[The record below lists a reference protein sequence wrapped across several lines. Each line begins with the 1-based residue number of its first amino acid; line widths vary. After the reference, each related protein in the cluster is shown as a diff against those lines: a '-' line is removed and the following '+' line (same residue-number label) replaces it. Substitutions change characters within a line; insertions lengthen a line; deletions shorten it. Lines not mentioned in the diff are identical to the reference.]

1 MADVYNH
8 KLVKVE
14 RKLFTITQSGTNEY
28 KLRLQAPV
36 LNNDMKHAGSI
47 VIVNFLGEG
56 FSTGTM
62 TYANSVDEGAALT
75 VTVAVTK
82 IPLTTALSWRV
93 NIVSGLTTNDFIAT
107 RGPVENR
114 TESGGNFTI
123 TVRRDKLTSPGKV
136 FTISLLKGADIL
148 ETSGNITVNDV
159 SQTPGFNVTLQ
170 SNANEG
176 SVVPVTVTEVVSSG
190 DSAET
195 TQTLAWSLISNGG
208 YAALGNYSPING
220 TVTLLNG
227 TGSFNINVT
236 ADAKTN
242 YTAKSFNIKLS
253 NLNGTSVTQNT
264 NPTCAVADTSKELWA
279 GGTASFAAI
288 PSYFKYTQ
296 TSPEVYSWSWLRF
309 YPNGTYTAAMAGSS
323 SSVRSNWWSITDP
336 TVGANFRIKIDYTQA
351 YRTPYGTQFSFPAPS
366 GTILQLN
373 EGREIYFQADGYA
386 CADPITP
393 ILITR
398 EGATKAAGELVAGD
412 QIYTM
417 HEITRDWGYYRV
429 KHAEIVTQPKAVV
442 TFDDGSMLHV
452 SLSHKFYLGR
462 NIWRN
467 LFNLAVG
474 DQVATYTSG
483 VKRTITSI
491 ENTDLGDVVSLE
503 IEDAHTYIANN
514 IISHNNKSSV
524 DYSGTY
530 LTKIDYNVTVTLYGP
545 PNYNV
550 ALATK
555 SFTMGAEVNGYIP
568 QADYT
573 LYWGGF
579 GWGA

>member
-62 TYANSVDEGAALT
+62 TSASSVDEGATLT

-93 NIVSGLTTNDFIAT
+93 NIISGLTTNDFIAV
-107 RGPVENR
+107 RGSVENR
-114 TESGGNFTI
+114 TETGGNFTI
-123 TVRRDKLTSPGKV
+123 TLRRDKLTSPGKV

-159 SQTPGFNVTLQ
+159 SQTPTFNVTLQ
-170 SNANEG
+170 SSANEG

-190 DSAET
+190 DTAET
-195 TQTLAWSLISNGG
+195 TQTLAWSLVSNGG

-220 TVTLLNG
+220 TVTLSNG
-227 TGSFNINVT
+227 TGSFNINVI

-242 YTAKSFNIKLS
+242 YTAKSFSIKLS
-253 NLNGTSVTQNT
+253 NVNGTSVIQNT
-264 NPTCAVADTSKELWA
+264 NPVCAVVDTSKETWQ
-279 GGTASFAAI
+279 GGTASLAAI
-288 PSYFKYTQ
+288 PNYFKYTELNAA
-296 TSPEVYSWSWLRF
+296 SYSWSWLRF
-309 YPNGTYTAAMAGSS
+309 YPNGTYTAVTGGPNPAI
-323 SSVRSNWWSITDP
+323 RSNWWSITDP
-336 TVGANFRIKIDYTQA
+336 TVGANFKIKIDYTQA
-351 YRTPYGTQFSFPAPS
+351 YRTPQGTNFIFPAPS
-366 GTILQLN
+366 GTILQLDKN
-373 EGREIYFQADGYA
+373 REIYFQADSYA
-386 CADPITP
+386 CTDPTTP

-398 EGATKAAGELVAGD
+398 EGATKPAGELVVGD
-412 QIYTM
+412 SVYTM
-417 HEITRDWGYYRV
+417 HEITRDWGYYQVVR
-429 KHAEIVTQPKAVV
+429 AQLVTQPKALV
-442 TFDDGSMLHV
+442 TFDDGSTLHA

-467 LFNLAVG
+467 LFNLVVG
-474 DQVATYTSG
+474 DQVATYISG
-483 VKRTITSI
+483 VKRTITNI
-491 ENTDLGDVVSLE
+491 ETTDVGDVVSLE

-514 IISHNNKSSV
+514 IISHNNKASV
-524 DYSGTY
+524 NYYGSY
-530 LTKIDYNVTVTLYGP
+530 LTEIDYNVTVTIYGP

-555 SFTMGAEVNGYIP
+555 SFTMGAEVSQYIP
-568 QADYT
+568 ELDYST
-573 LYWGGF
+573 YWGGIWS
-579 GWGA
+579 GG

>member
-62 TYANSVDEGAALT
+62 TSASSVDEGATLT

-93 NIVSGLTTNDFIAT
+93 NIVSGLTTNDFIAV
-107 RGPVENR
+107 RGSVENR
-114 TESGGNFTI
+114 TETGGNFTI
-123 TVRRDKLTSPGKV
+123 TLRRDKLTSPGKV
-136 FTISLLKGADIL
+136 FTITLLKGADVL

-159 SQTPGFNVTLQ
+159 SQTPTFNVTLQ
-170 SNANEG
+170 SSANEG

-190 DSAET
+190 DTAET
-195 TQTLAWSLISNGG
+195 TQTLAWSLVSNGG

-220 TVTLLNG
+220 TVTLSNG
-227 TGSFNINVT
+227 TGSFNINVI

-242 YTAKSFNIKLS
+242 YTAKSFSIKLS
-253 NLNGTSVTQNT
+253 NVNGTSVTQNT
-264 NPTCAVADTSKELWA
+264 NPVCAVADTSKESWQ
-279 GGTASFAAI
+279 GGTASLAAI
-288 PSYFKYTQ
+288 PSYFKYTEP
-296 TSPEVYSWSWLRF
+296 TAAFYSWSWLRF
-309 YPNGTYTAAMAGSS
+309 YPNGTYTAATGGSNP
-323 SSVRSNWWSITDP
+323 VIRSNWWSITDP
-336 TVGANFRIKIDYTQA
+336 TVGANFKIKIDYTQS
-351 YRTPYGTQFSFPAPS
+351 YRTPQGTQFRFPAAS
-366 GTILQLN
+366 GTILQLDQN
-373 EGREIYFQADGYA
+373 REIYFQADNYA
-386 CADPITP
+386 CTDPTTP

-398 EGATKAAGELVAGD
+398 EGATKPAGELVVGD
-412 QIYTM
+412 SVYTM
-417 HEITRDWGYYRV
+417 HEITRDWGYYQVVR
-429 KHAEIVTQPKAVV
+429 AQLVTQPKALV
-442 TFDDGSMLHV
+442 TFDDGSTLHA

-467 LFNLAVG
+467 LFNLVVG

-483 VKRTITSI
+483 VKRTITNI
-491 ENTDLGDVVSLE
+491 ETTDVGDVVSLE

-514 IISHNNKSSV
+514 IISHNNKASV
-524 DYSGTY
+524 DYYGTY
-530 LTKIDYNVTVTLYGP
+530 LTKIDYNVTVTIYGP
-545 PNYNV
+545 PSYNV

-568 QADYT
+568 EADYSS
-573 LYWGGF
+573 YWSS
-579 GWGA
+579 WTA